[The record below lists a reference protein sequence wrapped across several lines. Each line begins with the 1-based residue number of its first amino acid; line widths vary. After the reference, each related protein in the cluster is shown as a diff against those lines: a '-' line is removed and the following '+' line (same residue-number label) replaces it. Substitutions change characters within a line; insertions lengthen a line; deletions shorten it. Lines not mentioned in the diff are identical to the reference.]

1 MKTLWTEFI
10 GTDLLLKLRVA
21 KNGRD
26 HLFLLYK
33 IQDHEWV
40 EYHRYAFPIEH
51 FNQRFSDINSRED
64 VVWLALEF
72 LYIYARDEHKTD
84 KYIQLRRN
92 AVMIL
97 LVSCLF
103 MFFGKTLTD
112 LQTQ

>member
-1 MKTLWTEFI
+1 MKTLWTEFV
-10 GTDLLLKLRVA
+10 GNDLLLKLRVS

-26 HLFLLYK
+26 HRFLLYK
-33 IQDHEWV
+33 IEDGEWT
-40 EYHRYAFPIEH
+40 EYHRYTFPIEH

-72 LYIYARDEHKTD
+72 LYIHGKDNLD

-92 AVMIL
+92 SVMIL

-103 MFFGKTLTD
+103 MSFGKAIND
-112 LQTQ
+112 LNKP